1 MSGAFEERLVDA
13 DLSLA
18 LRLRGFLRF
27 RRRAGMGEM
36 LDHKLIEMSDDR
48 VQESR
53 AVSAG
58 PRTVPV
64 AKPAPHSGDLGRNDV
79 SGVKEPEIFVS
90 YGEESNIVAVPVE
103 VPTTP
108 TAAAQ

>member
-36 LDHKLIEMSDDR
+36 LDHKLIEMSDEAAFLD
-48 VQESR
+48 
-53 AVSAG
+53 SA
-58 PRTVPV
+58 
-64 AKPAPHSGDLGRNDV
+64 AKPR
-79 SGVKEPEIFVS
+79 
-90 YGEESNIVAVPVE
+90 
-103 VPTTP
+103 
-108 TAAAQ
+108 

>member
-36 LDHKLIEMSDDR
+36 LDHKLIEMSDEAAFLD
-48 VQESR
+48 SA
-53 AVSAG
+53 AV
-58 PRTVPV
+58 R
-64 AKPAPHSGDLGRNDV
+64 HDLLRI
-79 SGVKEPEIFVS
+79 E
-90 YGEESNIVAVPVE
+90 
-103 VPTTP
+103 
-108 TAAAQ
+108 